1 MDEYP
6 GYDHIQDTTFTWTQR
21 NLASY
26 IPVYMINTNI
36 LVSNNYALIVTHAK
50 AILTTLAVFN
60 ATFILDCDQ
69 KSHPR
74 SYKLWKFLDQ
84 RL

>member
-1 MDEYP
+1 MLCNYNYTHWVYMDDYP
-6 GYDHIQDTTFTWTQR
+6 GYDHIQETTFTWTQK

-26 IPVYMINTNI
+26 IPVYMTNTTI
-36 LVSNNYALIVTHAK
+36 LASNSC
-50 AILTTLAVFN
+50 TLAVFN

-74 SYKLWKFLDQ
+74 SFKL
-84 RL
+84 